1 MAQHAEV
8 LPDHCSPCIRL
19 FGQLKA
25 HADAGSPPPKIAEL
39 AESAGLK
46 TRAAYVHLAHLVQHR
61 RIEDDRRT
69 PVRNA
74 VVTPV
79 QNTPREEIIT
89 PLEWVLTVIT
99 RDKMCRRMLIVAAQ
113 NADRS
118 WSGQLGIPKFA
129 ESIGRSESTAR
140 VHYKHLQDDGLLRTQ
155 RNPIYTAEGDRRGR
169 SADTYI
175 LMSGL
180 VGGMMPRR
188 GTSSE
193 EDYAY
198 YTLSLV
204 PWWPQQMSEPDER
217 RAVRLLRR
225 LMEGG
230 GWPQAVLLKRL
241 AIEPF
246 GPVRSAYNLL
256 RSRLPDADE
265 PYVLTAQEV
274 VTGISSDGG
283 SLPVCQNPECRTPY
297 PRHLVAGGTPCPQ
310 CGTPREATAVVP
322 RPISL
327 TAPKF

>member
-1 MAQHAEV
+1 M
-8 LPDHCSPCIRL
+8 
-19 FGQLKA
+19 
-25 HADAGSPPPKIAEL
+25 

-46 TRAAYVHLAHLVQHR
+46 TRAAYVHLAHLVAHR

-69 PVRNA
+69 PVQNA
-74 VVTPV
+74 AVTPV

-89 PLEWVLTVIT
+89 PLEWVLTVAT
-99 RDKMCRRMLIVAAQ
+99 RDKTCRRMLIVAAQ

-118 WSGQLGIPKFA
+118 WSGQVGIPVFA
-129 ESIGRSESTAR
+129 QSIGRSESTTR
-140 VHYKHLQDDGLLRTQ
+140 VHYKHLQEDGLIRIQ
-155 RNPIYTAEGDRRGR
+155 RNPIYNAEGDRRGR

-175 LMSGL
+175 LKSGL

-188 GTSSE
+188 GTSYD

-225 LMEGG
+225 LMEDG

-241 AIEPF
+241 NITPF

-256 RSRLPDADE
+256 RSRLPDPDE

-274 VTGISSDGG
+274 VTGVSSDGG
-283 SLPVCQNPECRTPY
+283 PLPTCPNPECRTPY
-297 PRHLVAGGTPCPQ
+297 PRHVYAAGTPCPQ
-310 CGTPREATAVVP
+310 CGTPREATVVVP
-322 RPISL
+322 RKISL
-327 TAPKF
+327 SAPKF